1 MSNPGDESRLLVL
14 EKISTIM
21 DCFSTVRPELTLAEI
36 RVASR
41 LPSSTCQR
49 LVQQLVREGMLDR
62 DGDDYRV
69 GLKVVRW
76 ALPATEGLD
85 IVRVTRTVL
94 LDLRDA
100 TQETAVLFLRDRQY
114 RTVVGMARAHHA
126 VVRAISVGMVAP
138 LRELGSSSRVFMAF
152 DQEAL
157 DEAVRDGLRRSSELD
172 CELADIRDRG
182 WVDTF
187 AERETLS
194 AGVAAPV
201 LDRFGALAAVIGIA
215 GPTSRMEDTA
225 VRERNS
231 RAVMHAARE
240 ASSRL
245 GWTPEGA
252 GSE

>member
-1 MSNPGDESRLLVL
+1 MSDPGEESRLLVL

-21 DCFSTVRPELTLAEI
+21 DCFTTIRPELTLTEI
-36 RVASR
+36 RLASR

-49 LVQQLVREGMLDR
+49 LVQQLVREGLLDR
-62 DGDDYRV
+62 DGDDYRI

-94 LDLRDA
+94 LELRDG
-100 TQETAVLFLRDRQY
+100 TQETSVLFLRDRQY

-126 VVRAISVGMVAP
+126 VVRAISVGMVAR

-152 DQEAL
+152 EPDAL
-157 DEAVRDGLRRSSELD
+157 DQAIRDGLRRGGDLD
-172 CELADIRDRG
+172 RELADIRDRG
-182 WVDTF
+182 WVETF

-201 LDRFGALAAVIGIA
+201 FDRFGTLAAVIGIA
-215 GPTSRMEDTA
+215 GPTSRMEDPT

-231 RAVMHAARE
+231 KAVVRAARD
-240 ASSRL
+240 ASARL
-245 GWTPEGA
+245 GWTAGA
-252 GSE
+252 ADSA